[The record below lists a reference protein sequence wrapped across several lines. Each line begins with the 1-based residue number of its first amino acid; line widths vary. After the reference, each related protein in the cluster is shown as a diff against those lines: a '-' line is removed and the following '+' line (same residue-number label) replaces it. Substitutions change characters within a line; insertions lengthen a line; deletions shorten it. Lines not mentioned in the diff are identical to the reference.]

1 MCWLFNGVSS
11 EQFQRWSNVQ
21 TLSKLWPQRFLQKVG
36 KILVV
41 EVSRAL
47 NRSIWHHIICSSTFP
62 TSTNLF
68 SHPPVVRTVLC
79 TVHCAQVAS
88 DIMHDDSSCTLKLAM
103 MPKKDF
109 VGRSRK
115 IQSCTDG
122 KSALNRSLWLH
133 ICSSLVSI
141 ADFFTLQH
149 TLFVSRMNA
158 VEQLGLALSTSFE
171 SKTTVLNGRCLLQDE
186 RFYLLEM
193 DHGFS

>member
-1 MCWLFNGVSS
+1 MRKKDRFIMCWIFNGVSS

-21 TLSKLWPQRFLQKVG
+21 TLSKLWLQRFLQKVG

-47 NRSIWHHIICSSTFP
+47 NRSIWLHICSS
-62 TSTNLF
+62 NLF
-68 SHPPVVRTVLC
+68 SHPPVVRTVLYR

-88 DIMHDDSSCTLKLAM
+88 EIMHDYSSCTLKLAM

-122 KSALNRSLWLH
+122 KRALNRSL
-133 ICSSLVSI
+133 
-141 ADFFTLQH
+141 
-149 TLFVSRMNA
+149 
-158 VEQLGLALSTSFE
+158 
-171 SKTTVLNGRCLLQDE
+171 
-186 RFYLLEM
+186 
-193 DHGFS
+193 